1 MSETPKDGSAAAI
14 RRALEEERA
23 AAEAFAA
30 ARAGEASPA
39 PAAQPA
45 EKPAADMPGP
55 ALAPAPESPANGAP
69 PPRPAQPAAPPL
81 DLTPQ
86 PITAR
91 TPLLLGMFALV
102 LLLGG
107 FGAWANLTSIA
118 GAVVSSGQIE
128 VDQNRQVV
136 QHPDGGVVAEILV
149 HDGDRVAAGDPLI
162 RLDGE
167 LLRSELAI
175 VEGQFFELQARRGRL
190 EAERADAETLNF
202 PDEISAA
209 AATNAEVAQ
218 LVEGQRDLFKVRRE
232 TLQKSLGQVDE
243 RRAQTKAQISG
254 IDAQIAALATQS
266 ELISREL
273 VDQRG
278 LLEKGLAQAS
288 RVLALEREAASLAGQ
303 SGDLIGQRAQA
314 EGRLTEL
321 ELENLR
327 LTSQRREDAE
337 TQLREIGYQELN
349 LAERRRSLSGQIE
362 RLELRAPVSGIV
374 YAMSVTTP
382 RAVIRAADP
391 VLYLIPQDR
400 PLVIAAKIATI
411 NIDEISIG
419 QPVTLRFSAFASR
432 TTPELFGQVTK
443 ISADAFT
450 DDATRAQYYRAEV
463 MLNEGELAKLGDL
476 TLVPGMPVEVFI
488 RTGDRSPMA
497 YLIKPF
503 ADYFNRAFRES

>member
-1 MSETPKDGSAAAI
+1 MSEAPKDGNAAAI
-14 RRALEEERA
+14 RRALGQERSTA
-23 AAEAFAA
+23 APQPETGGPEDTPRPL
-30 ARAGEASPA
+30 AR
-39 PAAQPA
+39 
-45 EKPAADMPGP
+45 PAADEV
-55 ALAPAPESPANGAP
+55 PAPLPKLPRNVPASAP
-69 PPRPAQPAAPPL
+69 KPPL
-81 DLTPQ
+81 DLSPK
-86 PITAR
+86 PIPAR
-91 TPLLLGMFALV
+91 GPVLVGLLALL

-118 GAVVSSGQIE
+118 GAVIAHGQIE
-128 VDQNRQVV
+128 VDQNRQIV

-149 HDGDRVAAGDPLI
+149 HDGDRVAAGAPLI

-190 EAERADAETLNF
+190 EAERADAAEITF
-202 PDEISAA
+202 PDELTAA
-209 AATNAEVAQ
+209 AAQDPEVAK
-218 LVEGQRDLFKVRRE
+218 LVEGQRDLFAVRRE
-232 TLQKSLGQVDE
+232 TLQKSLGQIDE
-243 RRAQTKAQISG
+243 RQAQTSAQIGG
-254 IDAQIAALATQS
+254 IDAQLAALSRQS
-266 ELISREL
+266 ELIAQEL
-273 VDQRG
+273 EDQRG
-278 LLEKGLAQAS
+278 LLAKGLAQAS

-303 SGDLIGQRAQA
+303 SGELVATRAQA

-337 TQLREIGYQELN
+337 TQLRDIGYQELN
-349 LAERRRSLSGQIE
+349 LAERRRSLAGQIE
-362 RLELRAPVSGIV
+362 RLELRAPVSGVV

-400 PLVIAAKIATI
+400 PLVIAAKISTI
-411 NIDEISIG
+411 NIDEVSIG

-443 ISADAFT
+443 ISADSFT
-450 DDATRAQYYRAEV
+450 DEATRAQYYRAEV
-463 MLNEGELAKLGDL
+463 MPNEGELAKLGAL